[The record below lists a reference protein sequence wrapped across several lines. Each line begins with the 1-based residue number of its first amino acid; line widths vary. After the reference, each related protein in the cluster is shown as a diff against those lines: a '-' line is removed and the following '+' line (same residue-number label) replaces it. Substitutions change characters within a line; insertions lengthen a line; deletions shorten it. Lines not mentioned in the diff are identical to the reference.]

1 MDEKSRKIAGDP
13 AHAADGLPPGE
24 RRDPST
30 PPLPLL
36 SFEGFTLDLARRL
49 LRRGPDEIRLRPQTF
64 DVLGVLAQAPNRVVK
79 KEALFASVWGSVS
92 VTDDSLVQC
101 IHELRV
107 ALGDPAQRLIRTVP
121 RRGYLLAAE
130 VTTCERPPA
139 RGADGPRV
147 ARRWAAPAT
156 AVAIAAATLTAV
168 AAWRALHVPGPGP
181 ERLGSL
187 AVLPFR
193 PLAAA
198 AEDDAILGLGIA
210 DALILKLSAVTRLV
224 VRPTSAVVR
233 IAPGDEA
240 RASGRRLGVDYVLEG
255 HLQRSGQAL
264 RVTAQLLE
272 VETGAALW
280 NDRFEV
286 EASDVFRVQDA
297 IAERAAASL
306 LRSLSRDER
315 KLLARRDTAIPEA
328 RLAYVRGRYLWSRRT
343 ESALEAGVVQFQRAL
358 DLDPRYALAAS
369 GLADAYNLLG
379 AYGSRVPRASF
390 ERAMAAARSALE
402 IDETVAEAHASLAFA
417 IAHHDHD
424 WERAERE
431 YRRALELAPGYATAL
446 QWLALCFAAQG
457 RFDDAIAT
465 SRRAAEADPLSPI
478 IATDVGRHLYY
489 ARRYPAAIEQL
500 RAAVELD
507 PTFARAHQELGRA
520 YRQQGLADLAV
531 AELTRAVALS
541 DRASAPLAELASA
554 RAAVGDARGARAIAV
569 ELERRAQAGTYVS
582 RYHFAVIAAA
592 LGDAERAV
600 AGLRAAYEDRFNWIV
615 FVAVEPQFDGLRSA
629 PEFQKIVAQLRRG
642 GSPRARP

>member
-1 MDEKSRKIAGDP
+1 MDEESRRIAGDGRARP
-13 AHAADGLPPGE
+13 TEGLPPGE
-24 RRDPST
+24 RQDPS
-30 PPLPLL
+30 PLPLL

-49 LRRGPDEIRLRPQTF
+49 LRRGEDEIRLRPQTF
-64 DVLGVLAQAPNRVVK
+64 DVLGILAQAPNRVVS
-79 KEALFASVWGSVS
+79 KEALFASVWRSVS

-101 IHELRV
+101 IHELRA

-130 VTTCERPPA
+130 VTTCERAP
-139 RGADGPRV
+139 
-147 ARRWAAPAT
+147 ARRWTIPAT
-156 AVAIAAATLTAV
+156 ALAIAAATLATV
-168 AAWRALHVPGPGP
+168 AAWQALHVPAP
-181 ERLGSL
+181 ERPGSL
-187 AVLPFR
+187 AVLPFL

-198 AEDDAILGLGIA
+198 AEDDTILGLGIA

-224 VRPTSAVVR
+224 VRPTSSVVR

-264 RVTAQLLE
+264 RVTAQLIA
-272 VETGAALW
+272 VQTGAALW
-280 NDRFEV
+280 SDRFEV

-343 ESALEAGVVQFQRAL
+343 ESALEASVAQFQRAL

-417 IAHHDHD
+417 IAHHDHN

-457 RFDDAIAT
+457 RLDDAIAT

-500 RAAVELD
+500 RSAVELD

-520 YRQQGLADLAV
+520 YRQQGLPDLAV
-531 AELTRAVALS
+531 VELTRAVALS

-554 RAAVGDARGARAIAV
+554 RAAVGDARGARAIAD
-569 ELERRAQAGTYVS
+569 ELERRAQGGTYVS

-592 LGDAERAV
+592 LGDTERAV
-600 AGLRAAYEDRFNWIV
+600 AELRAAYEDRFNWIV
-615 FVAVEPQFDGLRSA
+615 FIGVEPQFDALRSVPA
-629 PEFQKIVAQLRRG
+629 FQEIVARLRG
-642 GSPRARP
+642 SGSPRAGP

>member
-1 MDEKSRKIAGDP
+1 MDEGSRRI
-13 AHAADGLPPGE
+13 AADHPIRAAEKLPP
-24 RRDPST
+24 RQSVSS

-49 LRRGPDEIRLRPQTF
+49 LLRGPNEIRLRPQTF
-64 DVLGVLAQAPNRVVK
+64 DVLSVLAQSPNRVVS

-101 IHELRV
+101 VHELRA
-107 ALGDPAQRLIRTVP
+107 ALGDPAQRLIRTIP
-121 RRGYLLAAE
+121 RRGYLLGAE
-130 VTTCERPPA
+130 VLTCERAPA
-139 RGADGPRV
+139 HDAEGPRY

-156 AVAIAAATLTAV
+156 AVAIAAATLAAV
-168 AAWRALHVPGPGP
+168 VAWRTLHVPAAERPG
-181 ERLGSL
+181 SV

-198 AEDDAILGLGIA
+198 AEDDTILGLGIA

-240 RASGRRLGVDYVLEG
+240 RASGRRLGVDYVVEG
-255 HLQRSGQAL
+255 HLQRSGQVL
-264 RVTAQLLE
+264 RVTAQLLA

-280 NDRFEV
+280 NDHFEV
-286 EASDVFRVQDA
+286 EASDLFRVQDA

-343 ESALEAGVVQFQRAL
+343 QSALEASIVQFQRAL

-390 ERAMAAARSALE
+390 ERAMAAARSAID

-457 RFDDAIAT
+457 RLDDAIAT

-478 IATDVGRHLYY
+478 IATDLGRHLYY

-520 YRQQGLADLAV
+520 YRQQGLTDLAV
-531 AELTRAVALS
+531 VELTRAVALS
-541 DRASAPLAELASA
+541 DRASASLAELASA
-554 RAAVGDARGARAIAV
+554 RATVGDARGARAIAD
-569 ELERRAQAGTYVS
+569 ELERRARGGTYVS

-592 LGDAERAV
+592 LGDMERAV
-600 AGLRAAYEDRFNWIV
+600 TELRAAYEDRFNWIV
-615 FVAVEPQFDGLRSA
+615 FVGVEPQFDGLRSA
-629 PEFQKIVAQLRRG
+629 PAFQEIVARLRSG
-642 GSPRARP
+642 GESPP

>member
-1 MDEKSRKIAGDP
+1 M
-13 AHAADGLPPGE
+13 
-24 RRDPST
+24 
-30 PPLPLL
+30 
-36 SFEGFTLDLARRL
+36 TLA
-49 LRRGPDEIRLRPQTF
+49 
-64 DVLGVLAQAPNRVVK
+64 
-79 KEALFASVWGSVS
+79 
-92 VTDDSLVQC
+92 
-101 IHELRV
+101 
-107 ALGDPAQRLIRTVP
+107 
-121 RRGYLLAAE
+121 
-130 VTTCERPPA
+130 
-139 RGADGPRV
+139 
-147 ARRWAAPAT
+147 
-156 AVAIAAATLTAV
+156 AV
-168 AAWRALHVPGPGP
+168 AAWRALHVPAP
-181 ERLGSL
+181 ERPGSL

-193 PLAAA
+193 PLAAT

-240 RASGRRLGVDYVLEG
+240 RASGRRLGVDYVIEG

-264 RVTAQLLE
+264 RVTAQLLS

-280 NDRFEV
+280 SDRFEV

-343 ESALEAGVVQFQRAL
+343 ESALEASVVQFQRAL

-390 ERAMAAARSALE
+390 ERAMAAARSALD

-520 YRQQGLADLAV
+520 YRQYGLADLAV

-554 RAAVGDARGARAIAV
+554 RAAVGDARGARAIAD
-569 ELERRAQAGTYVS
+569 ELERRARGWDVRVPLPLRRDRGRARGHGARRRGAARGVRGPVQLDRVRRGRAAVRRAAVGTRVPGD
-582 RYHFAVIAAA
+582 RGAAA
-592 LGDAERAV
+592 RRRIASRRALTPRPRGSSSGRRMGDRTSFR
-600 AGLRAAYEDRFNWIV
+600 RAAATHRPPPRGCLPASPARQRLQRSNWWIS
-615 FVAVEPQFDGLRSA
+615 R
-629 PEFQKIVAQLRRG
+629 
-642 GSPRARP
+642 

>member
-1 MDEKSRKIAGDP
+1 MDENSRRIAENDP
-13 AHAADGLPPGE
+13 ARAAGGLP
-24 RRDPST
+24 T
-30 PPLPLL
+30 L
-36 SFEGFTLDLARRL
+36 SFEGFTLDLAQRL
-49 LRRGPDEIRLRPQTF
+49 LRRGPEEVRLRPQTF
-64 DVLGVLAQAPNRVVK
+64 DVLRVLAQAPNRVVS
-79 KEALFASVWGSVS
+79 KEALFASVWGSVC

-101 IHELRV
+101 IHELR
-107 ALGDPAQRLIRTVP
+107 ATLGDPAQHLIRTVP

-130 VTTCERPPA
+130 VTTCERAAA
-139 RGADGPRV
+139 RGADGPRA

-156 AVAIAAATLTAV
+156 AAIIAAALAVV
-168 AAWRALHVPGPGP
+168 AAWRALLVPAP
-181 ERLGSL
+181 ERPRSL

-198 AEDDAILGLGIA
+198 AEEDAILGLGIA

-233 IAPGDEA
+233 IDPGDEA
-240 RASGRRLGVDYVLEG
+240 RASGRRLGVDYVVEG
-255 HLQRSGQAL
+255 HLQRSGPAL
-264 RVTAQLLE
+264 RVTAQLLA

-286 EASDVFRVQDA
+286 EASDVFQVQDT

-306 LRSLSRDER
+306 LKSLSPDER

-343 ESALEAGVVQFQRAL
+343 ESALEASIVQFQRAL

-369 GLADAYNLLG
+369 GLADANNLLG
-379 AYGSRVPRASF
+379 AYGSRLPRASF
-390 ERAMAAARSALE
+390 ERAMAEARFALDV
-402 IDETVAEAHASLAFA
+402 DETVAEAHASLAFA

-457 RFDDAIAT
+457 RLDEAIAT
-465 SRRAAEADPLSPI
+465 SRRGAEADPLSPI

-520 YRQQGLADLAV
+520 YRQNGKADLAV

-554 RAAVGDARGARAIAV
+554 RAADGDVRGARAIAE
-569 ELERRAQAGTYVS
+569 ELEQRARSGTYVN

-592 LGDAERAV
+592 LGDVDRAV
-600 AGLRAAYEDRFNWIV
+600 AELRAAYEDRFNWIV
-615 FVAVEPQFDGLRSA
+615 FVGVEPQFDGLQSSPA
-629 PEFQKIVAQLRRG
+629 FQEIVAQLRGR
-642 GSPRARP
+642 PR